1 MSSAD
6 AAVWQTTVKRVLDVI
21 VAGLVLIIAAPVLAV
36 LSALVVMFHGRPIL
50 FSQERPGRHAK
61 VFRMYK
67 FRTMTEERDSEG
79 QLLPD
84 AQRLTRFGRFLR
96 SSSLDELPELVNVLK
111 GEMSLVGPR
120 PLLVQYLALYDAEQS
135 RRHDVKPGVTGWA
148 QINGRNAV
156 SWQQRFALDLWYV
169 DNWTLLV
176 DLKILFVTL
185 LRVLR
190 RSGISQPGHA
200 TVEYFTG
207 VLPAESCNSTDPATL
222 LRRRPAARVLFALG
236 DGAAWAAG
244 LGLVTWVRYAF
255 EETRISVSGLLIA
268 IVVAVVAQWVLG
280 IVAHAYRGR
289 FLLGSVDEAINLAKV
304 MFVVGL
310 LVLGVDFLP
319 DSVLVPRSV
328 PLSAALAAL
337 VLAAGMRLVVRRVR
351 ERAERP
357 DESAAHRVIIL
368 GASTSGQQLLRSML
382 SEPAGG
388 YLPVALLDDD
398 PQYQRLRVSRVP
410 VLGTRDDIAA
420 VAQQTGATV
429 LVIAVR
435 NVDAADLRDVT
446 RRATE
451 AGLAVK
457 VLPSFSEVFRPWVG
471 LSDLRDPDIADLL
484 GRHQVDTDI
493 ASIAEYLVGKRV
505 LVTGAGGSIGSEL
518 CRQIHQFAPAE
529 LMMLDRDES
538 GLHGLQL
545 SIHGS
550 AMLTSPDTILTDIR
564 DAEVIQRIFEDR
576 QPQVVFHAAALKH
589 LPMLEQYPVEAWKTN
604 ILGTLNVLEAARS
617 VGVEKFVN
625 ISTDKAANPCSVLG
639 KAKRIGERLVAAMAL
654 DDESVFL
661 SVRFGNVLG
670 SKGSVLT
677 TFAEQLAKGLPIT
690 VTDPDVTRFLM
701 TIPEAVQLVIQAA
714 AIGGPGE
721 ALVLD
726 MGAPVRIVDLA
737 RELMVIAGHPAQ
749 IVYTGLRTGEKMHEE
764 LFADGEDRDHRPWH
778 PAISHVTVPPLYPT
792 ELHAT
797 ARAIGPAAALH
808 ALSTT
813 AGIPQPRGQTGESVS
828 AVGPPLPALGQP

>member
-1 MSSAD
+1 
-6 AAVWQTTVKRVLDVI
+6 
-21 VAGLVLIIAAPVLAV
+21 
-36 LSALVVMFHGRPIL
+36 
-50 FSQERPGRHAK
+50 
-61 VFRMYK
+61 
-67 FRTMTEERDSEG
+67 
-79 QLLPD
+79 
-84 AQRLTRFGRFLR
+84 FLR
-96 SSSLDELPELVNVLK
+96 SSSLDELPELINVLK
-111 GEMSLVGPR
+111 GDMSLVGPR
-120 PLLVQYLALYDAEQS
+120 PLLVQYLPLYDPEQS

-156 SWQQRFALDLWYV
+156 SWQTKFALDLWYV
-169 DNWTLLV
+169 DNWTLWL

-185 LRVLR
+185 LRVVR

-200 TVEYFTG
+200 TAEFFTG
-207 VLPAESCNSTDPATL
+207 ALLTENDRVTDPATL

-244 LGLVTWVRYAF
+244 LSLLTWMRYAF
-255 EETRISVSGLLIA
+255 EETRISFSGLLVA
-268 IVVAVVAQWVLG
+268 IVVAVVAQWLVG
-280 IVAHAYRGR
+280 TVAHTYRGR
-289 FLLGSVDEAINLAKV
+289 YLLASVDEATNLAMV

-310 LVLGVDFLP
+310 VVLGVDFVP
-319 DSVLVPRSV
+319 ETVLVPRSV

-337 VLAAGMRLVVRRVR
+337 VLAGGLRLVVRRVR

-357 DESAAHRVIIL
+357 DESSAQRVIIL
-368 GASTSGQQLLRSML
+368 GASASGQQLLRSML

-398 PQYQRLRVSRVP
+398 PQHRRLRVSGVS
-410 VLGTRDDIAA
+410 VLGTRDDLAA
-420 VAQQTGATV
+420 VAQRTGATL

-484 GRHQVDTDI
+484 GRRQVDTDV
-493 ASIAEYLVGKRV
+493 ASIADYLVGKRV

-518 CRQIHQFAPAE
+518 CRQIHQFGPAE

-538 GLHGLQL
+538 ALHGLQL
-545 SIHGS
+545 SIKGT
-550 AMLTSPDTILTDIR
+550 ALLNSPDTILADIR
-564 DAEVIQRIFEDR
+564 DAEVVQRIFEDR
-576 QPQVVFHAAALKH
+576 RPQVIFHAAALKH
-589 LPMLEQYPVEAWKTN
+589 LPMLEQYPEEAWKTN
-604 ILGTLNVLEAARS
+604 VLGTINVLQAARA

-639 KAKRIGERLVAAMAL
+639 KAKRIGERLTAAMAS
-654 DDESVFL
+654 DDDQAPFL

-677 TFAEQLAKGLPIT
+677 TFAEQLAKGLPVT
-690 VTDPDVTRFLM
+690 VTDPNVTRFLM

-714 AIGGPGE
+714 AIGGAGE

-737 RELMVIAGHPAQ
+737 RQLMAIAGRPAS
-749 IVYTGLRTGEKMHEE
+749 IVYTGLRPGEKMHEE
-764 LFADGEDRDHRPWH
+764 LFADGEDRDHRPLH
-778 PAISHVTVPPLYPT
+778 PAISHVTVPPLHPS

-797 ARAIGPAAALH
+797 A
-808 ALSTT
+808 
-813 AGIPQPRGQTGESVS
+813 
-828 AVGPPLPALGQP
+828 

>member
-1 MSSAD
+1 M
-6 AAVWQTTVKRVLDVI
+6 TT
-21 VAGLVLIIAAPVLAV
+21 
-36 LSALVVMFHGRPIL
+36 
-50 FSQERPGRHAK
+50 
-61 VFRMYK
+61 
-67 FRTMTEERDSEG
+67 
-79 QLLPD
+79 
-84 AQRLTRFGRFLR
+84 
-96 SSSLDELPELVNVLK
+96 
-111 GEMSLVGPR
+111 
-120 PLLVQYLALYDAEQS
+120 
-135 RRHDVKPGVTGWA
+135 
-148 QINGRNAV
+148 
-156 SWQQRFALDLWYV
+156 
-169 DNWTLLV
+169 
-176 DLKILFVTL
+176 
-185 LRVLR
+185 
-190 RSGISQPGHA
+190 QP
-200 TVEYFTG
+200 T
-207 VLPAESCNSTDPATL
+207 
-222 LRRRPAARVLFALG
+222 RRPAARVLFALC

-244 LGLVTWVRYAF
+244 FGLTTWVRYAF
-255 EETRISVSGLLIA
+255 EATRISVSGLLIV
-268 IVVAVVAQWVLG
+268 IVVAVVVQWLVG
-280 IVAHAYRGR
+280 TVAHTYRGR
-289 FLLGSVDEAINLAKV
+289 FPLGSVDEVINLALV

-310 LVLGVDFLP
+310 VVLGVDLLP
-319 DSVLVPRSV
+319 GTPLVPRSV
-328 PLSAALAAL
+328 PLSAALVAL
-337 VLAAGMRLVVRRVR
+337 VLAAGMRLAVRRVR

-357 DESAAHRVIIL
+357 DESAAQRVIIL

-382 SEPAGG
+382 SEAGG

-398 PQYQRLRVSRVP
+398 PQRRRLRVSQVP

-435 NVDAADLRDVT
+435 NVDAAELRDVT
-446 RRATE
+446 RRATD

-471 LSDLRDPDIADLL
+471 LSDLRDPDITDLL
-484 GRHQVDTDI
+484 GRRQIDTDV
-493 ASIAEYLVGKRV
+493 ASIADYLVGKRV

-529 LMMLDRDES
+529 LLMLDRDES

-550 AMLTSPDTILTDIR
+550 AMLDSPDTILADIR
-564 DAEVIQRIFEDR
+564 DAEVVQRIFEDR
-576 QPQVVFHAAALKH
+576 QPQVIFHAAALKH

-604 ILGTLNVLEAARS
+604 VLGTLNVLQAARA

-639 KAKRIGERLVAAMAL
+639 KAKRIGERLVAAMAHE
-654 DDESVFL
+654 DESVFL

-677 TFAEQLAKGLPIT
+677 TFAEQLAKGLPVT

-714 AIGGPGE
+714 AIGGAGE

-737 RELMVIAGHPAQ
+737 RELMVIAGRPAK

-778 PAISHVTVPPLYPT
+778 PAISHVIVPPLYPT

-797 ARAIGPAAALH
+797 AHAIGPAAALH
-808 ALSTT
+808 DLSTNT
-813 AGIPQPRGQTGESVS
+813 SIPHPRSQTSHDVSDPDPRLPVVRQP
-828 AVGPPLPALGQP
+828 

>member
-1 MSSAD
+1 M
-6 AAVWQTTVKRVLDVI
+6 TT
-21 VAGLVLIIAAPVLAV
+21 
-36 LSALVVMFHGRPIL
+36 
-50 FSQERPGRHAK
+50 Q
-61 VFRMYK
+61 
-67 FRTMTEERDSEG
+67 
-79 QLLPD
+79 
-84 AQRLTRFGRFLR
+84 
-96 SSSLDELPELVNVLK
+96 
-111 GEMSLVGPR
+111 
-120 PLLVQYLALYDAEQS
+120 
-135 RRHDVKPGVTGWA
+135 
-148 QINGRNAV
+148 
-156 SWQQRFALDLWYV
+156 
-169 DNWTLLV
+169 
-176 DLKILFVTL
+176 
-185 LRVLR
+185 
-190 RSGISQPGHA
+190 
-200 TVEYFTG
+200 
-207 VLPAESCNSTDPATL
+207 
-222 LRRRPAARVLFALG
+222 LRRRPVVRVLFAVG
-236 DGAAWAAG
+236 DGVAWVVG

-268 IVVAVVAQWVLG
+268 IVVAVVVQWLLG
-280 IVAHAYRGR
+280 IVAHTYGRR

-304 MFVVGL
+304 MFLVGL
-310 LVLGVDFLP
+310 VVLGADLLP
-319 DSVLVPRSV
+319 GTPLVPRSV
-328 PLSAALAAL
+328 PLSATLVALAL
-337 VLAAGMRLVVRRVR
+337 GAGMRLALRRVR
-351 ERAERP
+351 EREERP
-357 DESAAHRVIIL
+357 DEASAQRVIIF
-368 GASTSGQQLLRSML
+368 GASTTGQQLLRSIL
-382 SEPAGG
+382 SEPAGI

-398 PQYQRLRVSRVP
+398 PQRRRLRVSRVP
-410 VLGTRDDIAA
+410 VLGTRHDIAA
-420 VAQQTGATV
+420 VAQQTGATL

-484 GRHQVDTDI
+484 GRHQVDTDV

-550 AMLTSPDTILTDIR
+550 AMLTSPDTILADIR
-564 DAEVIQRIFEDR
+564 DAEVVQRIFEVR

-604 ILGTLNVLEAARS
+604 VLGTLNVLQAARL

-639 KAKRIGERLVAAMAL
+639 KAKRIGERLVAAMAS
-654 DDESVFL
+654 DEGSVFL

-714 AIGGPGE
+714 AIGGAGE

-737 RELMVIAGHPAQ
+737 RELMVIAGHPAP
-749 IVYTGLRTGEKMHEE
+749 IVYTGLRAGEKMHEE
-764 LFADGEDRDHRPWH
+764 LFADGEARDHRPWH
-778 PAISHVTVPPLYPT
+778 PAISHVTVPPLHPS

-797 ARAIGPAAALH
+797 AGAIGPAAALH
-808 ALSTT
+808 DLSANANVPHPRNPTRET
-813 AGIPQPRGQTGESVS
+813 ASTAHPR
-828 AVGPPLPALGQP
+828 LPAVRQP

>member
-1 MSSAD
+1 M
-6 AAVWQTTVKRVLDVI
+6 
-21 VAGLVLIIAAPVLAV
+21 
-36 LSALVVMFHGRPIL
+36 
-50 FSQERPGRHAK
+50 
-61 VFRMYK
+61 
-67 FRTMTEERDSEG
+67 
-79 QLLPD
+79 
-84 AQRLTRFGRFLR
+84 
-96 SSSLDELPELVNVLK
+96 
-111 GEMSLVGPR
+111 
-120 PLLVQYLALYDAEQS
+120 
-135 RRHDVKPGVTGWA
+135 
-148 QINGRNAV
+148 
-156 SWQQRFALDLWYV
+156 
-169 DNWTLLV
+169 
-176 DLKILFVTL
+176 
-185 LRVLR
+185 
-190 RSGISQPGHA
+190 
-200 TVEYFTG
+200 
-207 VLPAESCNSTDPATL
+207 
-222 LRRRPAARVLFALG
+222 
-236 DGAAWAAG
+236 
-244 LGLVTWVRYAF
+244 
-255 EETRISVSGLLIA
+255 
-268 IVVAVVAQWVLG
+268 
-280 IVAHAYRGR
+280 
-289 FLLGSVDEAINLAKV
+289 
-304 MFVVGL
+304 
-310 LVLGVDFLP
+310 
-319 DSVLVPRSV
+319 
-328 PLSAALAAL
+328 
-337 VLAAGMRLVVRRVR
+337 
-351 ERAERP
+351 
-357 DESAAHRVIIL
+357 
-368 GASTSGQQLLRSML
+368 
-382 SEPAGG
+382 
-388 YLPVALLDDD
+388 
-398 PQYQRLRVSRVP
+398 
-410 VLGTRDDIAA
+410 
-420 VAQQTGATV
+420 AQQTGATV

-484 GRHQVDTDI
+484 GRHQVDTDV

-529 LMMLDRDES
+529 LLMLDRDES

-550 AMLTSPDTILTDIR
+550 AMLTSPDMILADIR
-564 DAEVIQRIFEDR
+564 DAEVVQRIFENR
-576 QPQVVFHAAALKH
+576 KPQVVFHAAALKH

-604 ILGTLNVLEAARS
+604 VLGTLNVLQSARS

-639 KAKRIGERLVAAMAL
+639 KAKRVGERLVAAMAV

-726 MGAPVRIVDLA
+726 MGDPVRIVDLA
-737 RELMVIAGHPAQ
+737 RELMVIAGHPAP
-749 IVYTGLRTGEKMHEE
+749 IVYTGLRAGEKMHEE

-778 PAISHVTVPPLYPT
+778 PAISHVTVPPLHPS

-797 ARAIGPAAALH
+797 ARVLSPAAALQIYPRTRSSPNP
-808 ALSTT
+808 ATT
-813 AGIPQPRGQTGESVS
+813 PAATSRLHYPRWASHEPG
-828 AVGPPLPALGQP
+828 AHHDPLDNHQANTRHRGDWL